1 MFEEQNLII
10 NLNILK
16 KSVFENGV
24 CKFLIV
30 NLEPALVKRR
40 ILLPPLSSW
49 EKLAYDKYAVKSSS
63 KGDR

>member
-10 NLNILK
+10 NLNIVK

-24 CKFLIV
+24 CKFLI
-30 NLEPALVKRR
+30 EPALVKRR